1 MKGDFLEILLTRF
14 FGVRNFG
21 NTSAR
26 RVIFFENIQN
36 LMYISKMKKQIQK
49 MLSVSEVIAFEYTVL
64 NCLYSEENTCHRLPV
79 Y

>member
-1 MKGDFLEILLTRF
+1 
-14 FGVRNFG
+14 
-21 NTSAR
+21 
-26 RVIFFENIQN
+26 
-36 LMYISKMKKQIQK
+36 MKKQIQK